1 MKNQDS
7 QVYLV
12 KIVYF
17 CPFKRKLLVNDAIES
32 KYNTI
37 IYTIIDPLDASG

>member
-1 MKNQDS
+1 M
-7 QVYLV
+7 

-32 KYNTI
+32 KYITSV
-37 IYTIIDPLDASG
+37 TSTRAP